1 MCIYLSA
8 WQQKEERV
16 PNDQNQVQQQAE
28 TILEASL
35 FLAAEYVHEDIYKS
49 CYINTKREAFP
60 SWESA
65 NN

>member
-1 MCIYLSA
+1 ML
-8 WQQKEERV
+8 
-16 PNDQNQVQQQAE
+16 NDGRKRCD
-28 TILEASL
+28 SL
-35 FLAAEYVHEDIYKS
+35 FWLLNTKHEDIYKS